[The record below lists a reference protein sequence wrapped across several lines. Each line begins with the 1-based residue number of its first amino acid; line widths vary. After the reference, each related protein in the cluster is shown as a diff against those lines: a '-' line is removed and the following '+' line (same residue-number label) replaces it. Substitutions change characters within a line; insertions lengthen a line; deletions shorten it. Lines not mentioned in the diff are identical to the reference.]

1 MFGIGAPELIL
12 ILVIGLI
19 VFGPGKL
26 PEMGRTLGKGLRE
39 FRKASNALTQAMNAP
54 EPPPAPPQQAQPAQ
68 ATAKTQA
75 GTAASATA
83 TEASAAAAADANGA
97 AKMAESQAYV
107 PPTQESVRTQLAGQK
122 TAEKKQDAPE

>member
-12 ILVIGLI
+12 ILVVGLI

-68 ATAKTQA
+68 ATEKTQA